1 LTPGQ
6 VVLNKET
13 EGFLPTAP
21 TDIRFR
27 IEITKKAETYAKRI
41 QQFVEML
48 EKNEKF
54 H

>member
-1 LTPGQ
+1 VDFLELRQ
-6 VVLNKET
+6 
-13 EGFLPTAP
+13 GFIPP
-21 TDIRFR
+21 NP
-27 IEITKKAETYAKRI
+27 EAKRI